1 MSKILL
7 HDNKVNKIIT
17 NIKNMEN
24 PPQLKQI
31 TIKDAVEEL
40 EKARGSTVIS
50 YISDS
55 RAIFDPDDCLML
67 DDNLTQLTN
76 GGQNKIK
83 KLDLLLQSPGG
94 ILEAAYKFFRI
105 CKDYSEEFNVI
116 VPLSAKSAA
125 TTICLGANEIVM
137 TTISELGPVDP
148 IIQHPSKPEIRIP
161 ARAIKEYIDFI
172 SNTSENSIIDPGLK
186 ETLNKSLDAYLI
198 GSYEMALKNS
208 KEIIEKILKEN
219 TKTGLSEE
227 QVKKVITELTEK
239 HASHSYPI
247 DRKELIELGFKN
259 IVKAED
265 NPELIKSI
273 KQLFGIYTQFMRQNN
288 LIKLQG
294 NRYQNKHVQL
304 IRIEKVDQNKIIP
317 PVSFS

>member
-1 MSKILL
+1 ME
-7 HDNKVNKIIT
+7 V
-17 NIKNMEN
+17 EN
-24 PPQLKQI
+24 PPQLKKI

-40 EKARGSTVIS
+40 EKVRGSTVIS
-50 YISDS
+50 YISDA
-55 RAIFDPDDCLML
+55 RTIFDYGDCEML
-67 DDNLTQLTN
+67 DDNLTELTN
-76 GGQNKIK
+76 SGQSKIK

-105 CKDYSEEFNVI
+105 CKEYSKEFNVI

-148 IIQHPSKPEIRIP
+148 IIQHPSKPEIRVP

-172 SNTSENSIIDPGLK
+172 SNTSENSTIDPSLK

-198 GSYEMALKNS
+198 GSYEMALNNS

-219 TKTGLSEE
+219 TRTGLNKE
-227 QVKKVITELTEK
+227 QIKKVTIELTEK
-239 HASHSYPI
+239 HASHAYPI
-247 DRKELIELGFKN
+247 DRKELQEYGFKN
-259 IVKAED
+259 IVRAED
-265 NPELIKSI
+265 NPELIKAI
-273 KQLFGIYTQFMRQNN
+273 KQLFNVYTQYMRQNN
-288 LIKLQG
+288 LSKLQG
-294 NRYQNKHVQL
+294 NRYHNKYIQL
-304 IRIEKVDQNKIIP
+304 IREKVDQNKIVP

>member
-1 MSKILL
+1 M
-7 HDNKVNKIIT
+7 T
-17 NIKNMEN
+17 NQIQ
-24 PPQLKQI
+24 PKQI
-31 TIKDAVEEL
+31 TIKEAVEEL

-50 YISDS
+50 YIADS
-55 RAIFDPDDCLML
+55 RAIFDHDDCLML

-76 GGQNKIK
+76 GGQTKIK
-83 KLDLLLQSPGG
+83 KLDLLIQSPGG

-125 TTICLGANEIVM
+125 TTICLGAKEIVM
-137 TTISELGPVDP
+137 TSISELGPVDP
-148 IIQHPSKPEIRIP
+148 IIQHPQNPNIRIP
-161 ARAIKEYIDFI
+161 ARAIKEYMDLIGNPDRANITID
-172 SNTSENSIIDPGLK
+172 SELK
-186 ETLNKSLDAYLI
+186 NTLNKTLDAYLI

-219 TKTGLSEE
+219 TDAQLNDE
-227 QVKKVITELTEK
+227 QIKKIIIELTEK

-247 DRKELIELGFKN
+247 DRKELSELGFKN
-259 IVKAED
+259 IVKAEE
-265 NPELIKSI
+265 NPALIKAI
-273 KQLFGIYTQFMRQNN
+273 KQLFGVYTQFMRQNN

-294 NRYQNKHVQL
+294 NRDQNRHIQL
-304 IRIEKVDQNKIIP
+304 IRIENVDQNKIIP

>member
-1 MSKILL
+1 
-7 HDNKVNKIIT
+7 
-17 NIKNMEN
+17 MEN
-24 PPQLKQI
+24 QSQLRQI

-40 EKARGSTVIS
+40 EKARESTVIS

-67 DDNLTQLTN
+67 DDNLSQLTN

-125 TTICLGANEIVM
+125 TTICLGANEVVM

-161 ARAIKEYIDFI
+161 ARAIKEYMDFI
-172 SNTSENSIIDPGLK
+172 SNSSENFTIDPNLK

-208 KEIIEKILKEN
+208 KEIIERVLKEN
-219 TKTGLSEE
+219 KRTGLDEE
-227 QVKKVITELTEK
+227 QIKIVTKELTEK

-265 NPELIKSI
+265 KPDVVKAI
-273 KQLFGIYTQFMRQNN
+273 KQLFGVYTQFMRQNN

-294 NRYQNKHVQL
+294 NRYQNKHIQL
-304 IRIEKVDQNKIIP
+304 IRIERIDQNKIVP

>member
-1 MSKILL
+1 
-7 HDNKVNKIIT
+7 
-17 NIKNMEN
+17 MES
-24 PPQLKQI
+24 QLKQI

-40 EKARGSTVIS
+40 EKVRNSTLIS

-67 DDNLTQLTN
+67 DDNLSQLTN

-137 TTISELGPVDP
+137 TSISELGPVDP
-148 IIQHPSKPEIRIP
+148 IVQHPQNPNIRIP
-161 ARAIKEYIDFI
+161 ARAIKEYIDLI
-172 SNTSENSIIDPGLK
+172 SNPDRANFTIAPELK
-186 ETLNKSLDAYLI
+186 DTLNKTLDAYLI

-219 TKTGLSEE
+219 TKAGLDTE
-227 QVKKVITELTEK
+227 QIKKVIEEFTEK

-247 DRKELIELGFKN
+247 DRKELVELGFNN

-265 NPELIKSI
+265 TPEVVKAI
-273 KQLFGIYTQFMRQNN
+273 KQLFGVYTQFMRQNN
-288 LIKLQG
+288 LVKLQG
-294 NRYQNKHVQL
+294 NRFQNRHIQL
-304 IRIEKVDQNKIIP
+304 IRIEKIDQNKIAP
-317 PVSFS
+317 PISFS

>member
-1 MSKILL
+1 
-7 HDNKVNKIIT
+7 
-17 NIKNMEN
+17 MEN
-24 PPQLKQI
+24 QSQLRQI

-40 EKARGSTVIS
+40 EKARESTVIS

-67 DDNLTQLTN
+67 DDNLSQLTN

-137 TTISELGPVDP
+137 TSISELGPVDP
-148 IIQHPSKPEIRIP
+148 IIQHPQNPNIRIP
-161 ARAIKEYIDFI
+161 ARAIKEYIDLI
-172 SNTSENSIIDPGLK
+172 SNPDRANFTIASELK
-186 ETLNKSLDAYLI
+186 DTLNKTLDAYLI

-219 TKTGLSEE
+219 TKVGLDEA
-227 QVKKVITELTEK
+227 QTKKVIEELTEK

-265 NPELIKSI
+265 EPDVIKAI
-273 KQLFGIYTQFMRQNN
+273 KQLFGVYTQFMRQNN
-288 LIKLQG
+288 LVKLQG
-294 NRYQNKHVQL
+294 NRFQNRHIQL
-304 IRIEKVDQNKIIP
+304 IRIEKVDQGKITP
-317 PVSFS
+317 PISFS

>member
-1 MSKILL
+1 
-7 HDNKVNKIIT
+7 
-17 NIKNMEN
+17 MEN
-24 PPQLKQI
+24 QPQPQLKQI

-55 RAIFDPDDCLML
+55 RAIFDHDDCLML
-67 DDNLTQLTN
+67 DDNLNQLTN

-94 ILEAAYKFFRI
+94 ILEAAYKYFRI

-125 TTICLGANEIVM
+125 TTICLGADEIVM
-137 TTISELGPVDP
+137 TSISELGPVDP
-148 IIQHPSKPEIRIP
+148 IVQHPQNPNIRVP
-161 ARAIKEYIDFI
+161 ARAIKEYIDLI
-172 SNTSENSIIDPGLK
+172 SNPERANFTISSKLED
-186 ETLNKSLDAYLI
+186 TLNKTLDAYLI

-219 TKTGLSEE
+219 KKTGLSEE
-227 QVKKVITELTEK
+227 QIKKVIAELTEK

-247 DRKELIELGFKN
+247 DRKELVELGFKN
-259 IVKAED
+259 IIKAED
-265 NPELIKSI
+265 KVDLVKAI
-273 KQLFGIYTQFMRQNN
+273 KQLFGVYTQFMRQNN
-288 LIKLQG
+288 LVKLQG
-294 NRYQNKHVQL
+294 NRYQNRHIQL
-304 IRIEKVDQNKIIP
+304 IQVEKVDQNKIIP
-317 PVSFS
+317 PISFS

>member
-1 MSKILL
+1 
-7 HDNKVNKIIT
+7 
-17 NIKNMEN
+17 METQ
-24 PPQLKQI
+24 PQTRQI

-40 EKARGSTVIS
+40 EKARSSTVIS

-105 CKDYSEEFNVI
+105 CRDYSEEFNVI

-125 TTICLGANEIVM
+125 TTICLGADEIVM

-172 SNTSENSIIDPGLK
+172 SNSSEDFTIDPNLK

-219 TKTGLSEE
+219 KKTGLNEE
-227 QVKKVITELTEK
+227 QIKKVITELTEK

-265 NPELIKSI
+265 KPELIKAL
-273 KQLFGIYTQFMRQNN
+273 KQLFGVYTQFMRQNN

-294 NRYQNKHVQL
+294 NRYQNKHIQL

>member
-1 MSKILL
+1 M
-7 HDNKVNKIIT
+7 T
-17 NIKNMEN
+17 NQIQ
-24 PPQLKQI
+24 PKQI
-31 TIKDAVEEL
+31 TIKEAVEEL
-40 EKARGSTVIS
+40 EKARGSTLIS

-76 GGQNKIK
+76 GGQTKIK

-137 TTISELGPVDP
+137 TSISELGPVDP
-148 IIQHPSKPEIRIP
+148 IIQHPQNPNIRIP
-161 ARAIKEYIDFI
+161 ARAIKEYIDLI
-172 SNTSENSIIDPGLK
+172 SNPDRANFTIASELK
-186 ETLNKSLDAYLI
+186 DTLNKTLDAYLI

-219 TKTGLSEE
+219 PKVGLDET
-227 QVKKVITELTEK
+227 QTKKVIEEFTEK

-265 NPELIKSI
+265 KPEVIKAI
-273 KQLFGIYTQFMRQNN
+273 KQLFGVYTQFMRQNN
-288 LIKLQG
+288 LVKLQG
-294 NRYQNKHVQL
+294 NRFQNRHIQL
-304 IRIEKVDQNKIIP
+304 IRIEKIDQGKITP
-317 PVSFS
+317 PISFS

>member
-1 MSKILL
+1 
-7 HDNKVNKIIT
+7 
-17 NIKNMEN
+17 MEN
-24 PPQLKQI
+24 QLQPRQI

-40 EKARGSTVIS
+40 EKARGSTLIS

-55 RAIFDPDDCLML
+55 RAIFDHDDCLML

-76 GGQNKIK
+76 GGQTKIK

-137 TTISELGPVDP
+137 TSISELGPVDP
-148 IIQHPSKPEIRIP
+148 IIQHPQNPNIRIP
-161 ARAIKEYIDFI
+161 ARAIKEYIDLI
-172 SNTSENSIIDPGLK
+172 SNPDRANFTIASELK
-186 ETLNKSLDAYLI
+186 DTLNKTLDAYLI

-219 TKTGLSEE
+219 TKVGLDEA
-227 QVKKVITELTEK
+227 QTKKVIEELTEK

-265 NPELIKSI
+265 EPDVIKAI
-273 KQLFGIYTQFMRQNN
+273 KQLFGVYTQFMRQNN
-288 LIKLQG
+288 LVKLQG
-294 NRYQNKHVQL
+294 NRFQNRHIQL
-304 IRIEKVDQNKIIP
+304 IRIEKVDQGKITP
-317 PVSFS
+317 PISFS

>member
-1 MSKILL
+1 M
-7 HDNKVNKIIT
+7 T
-17 NIKNMEN
+17 NQIQ
-24 PPQLKQI
+24 PKQI
-31 TIKDAVEEL
+31 TIKEAVEEL
-40 EKARGSTVIS
+40 EKARGSTLIS

-76 GGQNKIK
+76 GGQTKIK

-137 TTISELGPVDP
+137 TSISELGPVDP
-148 IIQHPSKPEIRIP
+148 IIQHPQNPNVRIP
-161 ARAIKEYIDFI
+161 ARAIKEYIDLI
-172 SNTSENSIIDPGLK
+172 SNPDRANFTIASELK
-186 ETLNKSLDAYLI
+186 DTLNKTLDAYLI

-219 TKTGLSEE
+219 QKVGLDET
-227 QVKKVITELTEK
+227 QTKKVIEEFTEK

-265 NPELIKSI
+265 KPEVIKAI
-273 KQLFGIYTQFMRQNN
+273 KQLFGVYTQFMRQNN
-288 LIKLQG
+288 LVKLQG
-294 NRYQNKHVQL
+294 NRFQNRHIQL
-304 IRIEKVDQNKIIP
+304 IRIEKIDQGKITP
-317 PVSFS
+317 PISFS

>member
-1 MSKILL
+1 MTDQIQ
-7 HDNKVNKIIT
+7 
-17 NIKNMEN
+17 
-24 PPQLKQI
+24 PKQI
-31 TIKDAVEEL
+31 TIKEAVEEL
-40 EKARGSTVIS
+40 EKARNSTVIS
-50 YISDS
+50 YIADS
-55 RAIFDPDDCLML
+55 RAIFDHDDCLML

-76 GGQNKIK
+76 GGQTKVK

-125 TTICLGANEIVM
+125 TTICLGAKEIVM
-137 TTISELGPVDP
+137 TSISELGPVDP
-148 IIQHPSKPEIRIP
+148 IIQHPQNPNIRIP
-161 ARAIKEYIDFI
+161 ARAIKEYMDLIGNPDRANITIDQ
-172 SNTSENSIIDPGLK
+172 ELK
-186 ETLNKSLDAYLI
+186 NTLNKTLDAYLI

-219 TKTGLSEE
+219 TDAGLNDE
-227 QVKKVITELTEK
+227 QIKKIIVELTEK

-247 DRKELIELGFKN
+247 DRKELAELGFKN
-259 IVKAED
+259 IVKAEE
-265 NPELIKSI
+265 NPALIKAI
-273 KQLFGIYTQFMRQNN
+273 KQLFGVYTQFMRQNN

-294 NRYQNKHVQL
+294 NRDQNRHIQL
-304 IRIEKVDQNKIIP
+304 IRIENVDQNKIIP

>member
-1 MSKILL
+1 
-7 HDNKVNKIIT
+7 
-17 NIKNMEN
+17 MEN
-24 PPQLKQI
+24 QSQLKQI

-40 EKARGSTVIS
+40 EKARGSTLIS

-67 DDNLTQLTN
+67 DDNLAQLTN
-76 GGQNKIK
+76 GGQTKIK

-137 TTISELGPVDP
+137 TSISELGPVDP
-148 IIQHPSKPEIRIP
+148 IIQHPQNSNIRIP
-161 ARAIKEYIDFI
+161 ARAIKEYIDLI
-172 SNTSENSIIDPGLK
+172 SNPDRANFTIAPELK
-186 ETLNKSLDAYLI
+186 DTLNKTLDAYLI

-219 TKTGLSEE
+219 IKAGLNAD
-227 QVKKVITELTEK
+227 QIKKVIEELTEK

-247 DRKELIELGFKN
+247 DRKELGELGFKN

-265 NPELIKSI
+265 NPDVIKAI
-273 KQLFGIYTQFMRQNN
+273 KQLFGVYTQFMRQNN
-288 LIKLQG
+288 LVKLQG
-294 NRYQNKHVQL
+294 NRFQNKHIQL
-304 IRIEKVDQNKIIP
+304 IRVEKLDQNKITP
-317 PVSFS
+317 PISFS

>member
-1 MSKILL
+1 MNNQIQ
-7 HDNKVNKIIT
+7 
-17 NIKNMEN
+17 
-24 PPQLKQI
+24 PKQI
-31 TIKDAVEEL
+31 TIKEAVEEL
-40 EKARGSTVIS
+40 EKARGSTLIS

-76 GGQNKIK
+76 GGQTKIK

-125 TTICLGANEIVM
+125 STICLGANEIVM
-137 TTISELGPVDP
+137 TSISELGPVDP
-148 IIQHPSKPEIRIP
+148 IIQHPQNPNIRIP
-161 ARAIKEYIDFI
+161 ARAIKEYIDLI
-172 SNTSENSIIDPGLK
+172 SNPDRANFTIAPELK
-186 ETLNKSLDAYLI
+186 DTLNKTLDAYLI

-219 TKTGLSEE
+219 TEVGLNEK
-227 QVKKVITELTEK
+227 QTKKVVEEFTEK

-247 DRKELIELGFKN
+247 DRKELINLGFKN

-265 NPELIKSI
+265 KPDVIKAI
-273 KQLFGIYTQFMRQNN
+273 KQLFGVYTQFMRQNN
-288 LIKLQG
+288 LVKLQG
-294 NRYQNKHVQL
+294 NRFQNRHIQL
-304 IRIEKVDQNKIIP
+304 IRIEKVDQGKITP
-317 PVSFS
+317 PISFS

>member
-1 MSKILL
+1 M
-7 HDNKVNKIIT
+7 NNT
-17 NIKNMEN
+17 NQ
-24 PPQLKQI
+24 PKQI
-31 TIKDAVEEL
+31 TIKEAVEEL
-40 EKARGSTVIS
+40 EKARNSTIIS
-50 YISDS
+50 YVADS
-55 RAIFDPDDCLML
+55 RAIFDHDDCLML

-76 GGQNKIK
+76 GGQTKIK

-125 TTICLGANEIVM
+125 TTICLGAKEIVM
-137 TTISELGPVDP
+137 TSISELGPVDP
-148 IIQHPSKPEIRIP
+148 IIQHPQNPNIRIP
-161 ARAIKEYIDFI
+161 ARAIKEYMDLIGNPERANITIDA
-172 SNTSENSIIDPGLK
+172 ELK
-186 ETLNKSLDAYLI
+186 ATLNKTLDAYLI

-219 TKTGLSEE
+219 SDAGLNEE
-227 QVKKVITELTEK
+227 QIKKIIIELTEK

-247 DRKELIELGFKN
+247 DRKELVELGFKN
-259 IVKAED
+259 IIKAEE
-265 NPELIKSI
+265 NPAVIKAI

-294 NRYQNKHVQL
+294 NRDQNRHIQL
-304 IRIEKVDQNKIIP
+304 IRIENVDQNKIVP

>member
-1 MSKILL
+1 
-7 HDNKVNKIIT
+7 
-17 NIKNMEN
+17 MEN
-24 PPQLKQI
+24 QPQPKQI

-148 IIQHPSKPEIRIP
+148 IIQHPSKPELRIP
-161 ARAIKEYIDFI
+161 ARAIKEYMDFI
-172 SNTSENSIIDPGLK
+172 SNTSENFTIDPGLK

-219 TKTGLSEE
+219 PKTGLSDD

-265 NPELIKSI
+265 NPDLIKAL

-294 NRYQNKHVQL
+294 NRFQNKHVQL

>member
-1 MSKILL
+1 
-7 HDNKVNKIIT
+7 
-17 NIKNMEN
+17 MEN
-24 PPQLKQI
+24 QPQLKQI

-40 EKARGSTVIS
+40 EKARESTVIS

-67 DDNLTQLTN
+67 DDNLNQLTN
-76 GGQNKIK
+76 GGQNKLK

-94 ILEAAYKFFRI
+94 ILEAAYKYFRI
-105 CKDYSEEFNVI
+105 CKDYSDEFNVI

-125 TTICLGANEIVM
+125 TTICMGANEIVM

-148 IIQHPSKPEIRIP
+148 IVQHPSKPEIRIP

-172 SNTSENSIIDPGLK
+172 SNPRENFTIEPNLK

-208 KEIIEKILKEN
+208 KEILEKILKEN
-219 TKTGLSEE
+219 SKTGLTDD
-227 QVKKVITELTEK
+227 QVKKVIVELTEK

-265 NPELIKSI
+265 KPDVVKAI
-273 KQLFGIYTQFMRQNN
+273 KQLFGVYTQFMRQNN
-288 LIKLQG
+288 LVKLQG
-294 NRYQNKHVQL
+294 NRYQNRHIQL
-304 IRIEKVDQNKIIP
+304 IQVEKVEQKKIVP
-317 PVSFS
+317 PISFS

>member
-1 MSKILL
+1 
-7 HDNKVNKIIT
+7 
-17 NIKNMEN
+17 MEN
-24 PPQLKQI
+24 QSQLRQI

-40 EKARGSTVIS
+40 EKARESTVIS

-67 DDNLTQLTN
+67 DDNLSQLTN

-125 TTICLGANEIVM
+125 TTICLGANEVVM

-161 ARAIKEYIDFI
+161 ARSIKDYFDFI
-172 SNTSENSIIDPGLK
+172 SNTQKTNIAIDSQTK
-186 ETLNKSLDAYLI
+186 QVLDQNLDPYLI
-198 GSYEMALKNS
+198 GSYEGSLKAS
-208 KEIIEKILKEN
+208 KEII
-219 TKTGLSEE
+219 
-227 QVKKVITELTEK
+227 
-239 HASHSYPI
+239 
-247 DRKELIELGFKN
+247 
-259 IVKAED
+259 
-265 NPELIKSI
+265 
-273 KQLFGIYTQFMRQNN
+273 
-288 LIKLQG
+288 
-294 NRYQNKHVQL
+294 
-304 IRIEKVDQNKIIP
+304 
-317 PVSFS
+317 